1 MRTSSW
7 LHWMGLIAGI
17 VTGLGLGIVRLSA
30 AKGTPEVLFAMGLT
44 VVEVSVVLLL
54 EWYALGITAN
64 ENEWKA
70 RQDIELVALALAD
83 AARSEHSRRIER
95 LRKINEAIAGAI
107 SHVEDRHHRND
118 VARLEAAAIRS
129 VLDGYAAGISEN
141 RGHVIGVTKR
151 RK

>member
-1 MRTSSW
+1 MRTSW
-7 LHWMGLIAGI
+7 RRWMGLIAGI

-30 AKGTPEVLFAMGLT
+30 AKGTAEVLFAMGLT
-44 VVEVSVVLLL
+44 VVEFSVVLLL
-54 EWYALGITAN
+54 EWYALGFTAN

-70 RQDIELVALALAD
+70 RQDIELVALALTD

-95 LRKINEAIAGAI
+95 VQKINEAIAGAI

-118 VARLEAAAIRS
+118 VSRLEASAIKS
-129 VLDGYAAGISEN
+129 VLDGYGAGISEN
-141 RGHVIGVTKR
+141 RGHVIGVTRR